1 MSYYLMEMTG
11 SERELLLGLLSS
23 SQQTPNAVQLRDDL
37 EGLVPN
43 QGFVISGPEDLDPNL
58 LTICS
63 SRVEAIPIAYV
74 ANGTRARVATK
85 VDQPWV
91 RHVMCAVEVER
102 YIDEL
107 AGKLLPHLSALQA
120 DAGGPAPNVQSIL
133 ALLQQM
139 EGYVRVAY
147 QGVAACGEG

>member
-1 MSYYLMEMTG
+1 MNYYLMEMSG
-11 SERELLLGLLSS
+11 AERELLLGLLSRGA
-23 SQQTPNAVQLRDDL
+23 QTPDAVQLQDDL
-37 EGLVPN
+37 KGLVPN

-63 SRVEAIPIAYV
+63 SRAEAFPIAYV

-107 AGKLLPHLSALQA
+107 AGKLLPHL
-120 DAGGPAPNVQSIL
+120 
-133 ALLQQM
+133 
-139 EGYVRVAY
+139 
-147 QGVAACGEG
+147 AA